1 MWAECFFDCG
11 FAVRLY
17 VGSMMKKIVILLLVI
32 LAAGAG
38 WFYLYLPK
46 LDYAKV
52 VFVLPSSERA
62 ASPYYYKKDGDFFLA
77 DDLKK
82 GLEKLGYTVEYRFR
96 ENYEGLDLGNAGNVV
111 YFKGYYNFE
120 HLPAVKKDK
129 RKRVLYLYY
138 VEGLHLEILDEVDV
152 VASASRRFINEVVA
166 PRGKLAVYAPQFT
179 NPERF
184 KPTKKERGKSY
195 KVLFVGSNHTGF
207 GRKSVD
213 YAELAGADL
222 SVFGKFWEKTL
233 KPEVL
238 KGSYIENDEL
248 FRYYASADI
257 VLNDHREDMNYY
269 GFVSNRVYDVTASGG
284 FILTDY
290 LPEIENVYG
299 DSVATYKDYYEFKE
313 KLDYYSAH
321 PEERAKMVE
330 KAREITLKKFTNVK
344 IAELFD
350 GIFKNIQK

>member
-1 MWAECFFDCG
+1 
-11 FAVRLY
+11 
-17 VGSMMKKIVILLLVI
+17 MKKILIIILLLA
-32 LAAGAG
+32 AAGGA
-38 WFYLYLPK
+38 YLFWRGRV
-46 LDYAKV
+46 DYTKV

-62 ASPYYYKKDGDFFLA
+62 SSPYYYKKDGDFFLA
-77 DDLKK
+77 DDLRK
-82 GLEKLGYTVEYRFR
+82 GLQKLGYVVEYRFR
-96 ENYEGLDLGNAGNVV
+96 ENYDDLDLGDAGNVV

-120 HLPAVKKDK
+120 HLPAVKEDK

-152 VASASRRFINEVVA
+152 VASASRKFINEVA
-166 PRGKLAVYAPQFT
+166 ALRGKLAVYASQFT

-184 KPTKKERGKSY
+184 KPAEKEADKAY
-195 KVLFVGSNHTGF
+195 PVLFVGSNHTGF

-213 YAELAGADL
+213 YAGLAGADL
-222 SVFGKFWEKTL
+222 SVFGKFWEKDL

-248 FRYYASADI
+248 YRYYANADI

-269 GFVSNRVYDVTASGG
+269 GFVSNRIYDVTASGG

-290 LPEIENVYG
+290 LPEIEDAYG
-299 DSVATYKDYYEFKE
+299 DSIATYKDYYDFKE

-321 PEERAKMVE
+321 PEERAKMAE
-330 KAREITLKKFTNVK
+330 RARKITLKQFTNDKVAQ
-344 IAELFD
+344 IFD